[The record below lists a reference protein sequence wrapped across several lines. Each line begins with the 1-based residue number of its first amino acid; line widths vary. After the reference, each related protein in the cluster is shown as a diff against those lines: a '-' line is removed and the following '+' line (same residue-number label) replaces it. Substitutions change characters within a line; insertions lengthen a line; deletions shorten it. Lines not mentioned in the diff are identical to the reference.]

1 MQFQNGVQHAR
12 ESVVNRLDLK
22 GVRQLNWSYS
32 LRKEAQKNNS
42 GSILTPYY
50 ICLGHHTVRYW
61 LGVPNSVITQ

>member
-22 GVRQLNWSYS
+22 GVRQLSWSYS

-50 ICLGHHTVRYW
+50 ICLDHHPVKY
-61 LGVPNSVITQ
+61 